1 MSRGHHTCH
10 GRDILFDVPQDVV
23 AEVISNIHLSSDYNV
38 LALAAPDIAEHA
50 LPGQFVMVKAGERL
64 EPLLRRPFSV
74 FEVLTENG
82 RIVGLSLISKRI
94 GPSTKLLFEA
104 KPGDRIQC
112 LGPLGRP
119 FVPVAAPDEA
129 WLVAGGVG
137 LAPFATLAETLRARN
152 IRTKLYY
159 GARRAAELFYL
170 DTFEKL
176 GVELVL
182 TTEDG
187 SRGDPGLN
195 PRSREWVADR
205 GRVTVPLERDLKASR
220 DVRRPHDLRLR
231 SRAHARGGGQARRRA
246 WTAVAGIGRARDG
259 LWTRRLLQLRDSGQ
273 DTGGNRTS
281 SDRASPV
288 RCSAAAISCGNET
301 RPTMDLS
308 VRIGSLTL
316 RNPLIAASGCFG
328 TAPSTPR
335 WSISRRLAAW
345 PSRGC
350 SSPNAKVI
358 LPRASSRRPPAC

>member
-1 MSRGHHTCH
+1 
-10 GRDILFDVPQDVV
+10 VPQDVV
-23 AEVISNIHLSSDYNV
+23 AEVISNIHLSADYNL

-82 RIVGLSLISKRI
+82 RVVGLSLISKRI
-94 GPSTKLLFEA
+94 GPSTRLLFEA

-137 LAPFATLAETLRARN
+137 LAPFATLAQALRARN
-152 IRTKLYY
+152 IRTRLYY
-159 GARRAAELFYL
+159 GARRAAELFCL

-176 GVELVL
+176 GIELVL

-195 PRSREWVADR
+195 PSGREWVADR

-220 DVRRPHDLRLR
+220 DDAGLMIYACGPERML
-231 SRAHARGGGQARRRA
+231 A
-246 WTAVAGIGRARDG
+246 AVA
-259 LWTRRLLQLRDSGQ
+259 
-273 DTGGNRTS
+273 
-281 SDRASPV
+281 
-288 RCSAAAISCGNET
+288 
-301 RPTMDLS
+301 
-308 VRIGSLTL
+308 
-316 RNPLIAASGCFG
+316 
-328 TAPSTPR
+328 
-335 WSISRRLAAW
+335 RLAAAHGR
-345 PSRGC
+345 PSQVSVERVMGCGLGGCYSCVIPVRTPEGKSHLVRSCLAGPVFRG
-350 SSPNAKVI
+350 SDIVW
-358 LPRASSRRPPAC
+358 